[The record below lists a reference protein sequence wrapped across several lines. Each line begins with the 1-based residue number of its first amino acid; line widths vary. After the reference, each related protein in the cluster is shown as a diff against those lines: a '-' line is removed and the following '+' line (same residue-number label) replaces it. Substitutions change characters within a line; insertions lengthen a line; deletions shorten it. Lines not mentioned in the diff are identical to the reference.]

1 MYRCCAQF
9 LRASKSVR
17 LRSTAASNRSLDGKV
32 AVVTAST
39 EGIGLAIA
47 KQLARDGAKV
57 MISSREQENVTKAV
71 SEVEKEEQGCSV
83 KGVVCHVAN
92 PEHRKNLIEQCGH
105 AIVLGKL
112 IFLDTCNLLG
122 SISSASSQGHQR
134 LTLHHFG
141 GIDILVSNAAVNP
154 VFGPLIQTP
163 EDAWDKI
170 FNVNLK
176 SAFMLAKDTIPLMEK
191 RRGGSVIFISTIAAF
206 KPFRGLGA
214 YGVSKTA
221 LVGLTKVLADEC
233 GHLGVRV
240 NCVAPG
246 IIKTKF
252 SEALW
257 SNDSLSDHLLKMTPL
272 GRLGVSSDIS
282 GAVSFL
288 SSDQASYI
296 TGETLVVSGG
306 MHSRL

>member
-17 LRSTAASNRSLDGKV
+17 LRSTVASNRSLDGKV

-57 MISSREQENVTKAV
+57 MISSREKENVTKAV

-92 PEHRKNLIEQCGH
+92 PEHRKNLIEQ
-105 AIVLGKL
+105 
-112 IFLDTCNLLG
+112 
-122 SISSASSQGHQR
+122 
-134 LTLHHFG
+134 TLHHFG

-170 FNVNLK
+170 FDVNLK

-191 RRGGSVIFISTIAAF
+191 RRGGSVIFISSIAAF

-233 GHLGVRV
+233 GHMGVRV

-257 SNDSLSDHLLKMTPL
+257 SNGSLSDHLLKMTPL

-306 MHSRL
+306 LHSRL

>member
-1 MYRCCAQF
+1 
-9 LRASKSVR
+9 
-17 LRSTAASNRSLDGKV
+17 
-32 AVVTAST
+32 
-39 EGIGLAIA
+39 
-47 KQLARDGAKV
+47 
-57 MISSREQENVTKAV
+57 MISSREKENVTKAV

-92 PEHRKNLIEQCGH
+92 PEHRKNLIEQ
-105 AIVLGKL
+105 
-112 IFLDTCNLLG
+112 
-122 SISSASSQGHQR
+122 
-134 LTLHHFG
+134 TLHHFG

-170 FNVNLK
+170 FDVNLK

-191 RRGGSVIFISTIAAF
+191 RRGGSVIFISSIAAF

-233 GHLGVRV
+233 GHMGVRV

-257 SNDSLSDHLLKMTPL
+257 SNGSLSDHLLKMTPL

-306 MHSRL
+306 LHSRL

>member
-92 PEHRKNLIEQCGH
+92 PEHRKNLIEQ
-105 AIVLGKL
+105 
-112 IFLDTCNLLG
+112 
-122 SISSASSQGHQR
+122 
-134 LTLHHFG
+134 TLHHFG

>member
-92 PEHRKNLIEQCGH
+92 PEHRKNLIEQ
-105 AIVLGKL
+105 
-112 IFLDTCNLLG
+112 
-122 SISSASSQGHQR
+122 
-134 LTLHHFG
+134 TLHHFG

-233 GHLGVRV
+233 GHMGVRV

-272 GRLGVSSDIS
+272 GRVGVSNDIS